1 MLEANA
7 NLPDAVSFAPI
18 LETDISEN
26 VELEPGQYWE
36 LGLSVTDPDDDFAT
50 VDVEVSGSGSDW
62 LLFDQDSLTIYTTAE
77 LEGQTLGTF
86 QVTIVLED
94 YEANRATNA
103 LTITVECKDGNRTP
117 LCYTAEDTGSVETS
131 DSATTI
137 IDGETTTTGI
147 TQIDSLL
154 DFTSDYDVVEVL
166 SIEDTV
172 PEADP
177 ALEDDEDFVD
187 MPGVLSE
194 EQAAE
199 AMEDI
204 IAQSLEPVVF

>member
-1 MLEANA
+1 
-7 NLPDAVSFAPI
+7 
-18 LETDISEN
+18 
-26 VELEPGQYWE
+26 
-36 LGLSVTDPDDDFAT
+36 
-50 VDVEVSGSGSDW
+50 
-62 LLFDQDSLTIYTTAE
+62 
-77 LEGQTLGTF
+77 
-86 QVTIVLED
+86 
-94 YEANRATNA
+94 
-103 LTITVECKDGNRTP
+103 
-117 LCYTAEDTGSVETS
+117 
-131 DSATTI
+131 
-137 IDGETTTTGI
+137 
-147 TQIDSLL
+147 L